1 MNAGGQT
8 ATIQAVSQDDPT
20 ATGNAAISMTT
31 LSKLS
36 SDPFVPPGSEVMIVG
51 GYTVRTGQT
60 IDLNGDNV
68 LDLVSASGSGD
79 KLAVY
84 LGIGNG
90 LFRKQA
96 QISVSEPSAVAMG
109 DFVNSAD
116 FVADL
121 AIASRS
127 EGAIKIISGKAG
139 MPTALFRFPIRSRFS
154 FRRSNPV
161 GVGGRAIPRRC

>member
-1 MNAGGQT
+1 MTGPLGTSISSAGRFRAPLNAGGQT
-8 ATIQAVSQDDPT
+8 ATVRAISQDDPT
-20 ATGNAAISMTT
+20 ATGNAAVSMTT

-68 LDLVSASGSGD
+68 LDLVSASDSGD
-79 KLAVY
+79 KVAIY

-109 DFVNSAD
+109 TS
-116 FVADL
+116 
-121 AIASRS
+121 
-127 EGAIKIISGKAG
+127 
-139 MPTALFRFPIRSRFS
+139 
-154 FRRSNPV
+154 
-161 GVGGRAIPRRC
+161 